1 MNTDPYKNLAAA
13 IVEKAVIDYR
23 KAIRKVR
30 KYPNNEFAL
39 SEKQELERFFR
50 SSWCRM
56 LTDIDGEVIIEKIQ
70 QMEGMVA
77 V

>member
-1 MNTDPYKNLAAA
+1 MNNDPYKNLAAA

-30 KYPNNEFAL
+30 KHPHNEFAL

>member
-23 KAIRKVR
+23 KALKKTR

-39 SEKQELERFFR
+39 SEKAELERFFR

>member
-1 MNTDPYKNLAAA
+1 MDFDPYKNLAAA
-13 IVEKAVIDYR
+13 IVEKAVIDYQ
-23 KAIRKVR
+23 KALRRHR
-30 KYPNNEFAL
+30 KYPNNEFTL
-39 SEKQELERFFR
+39 SEIAELERFFR

>member
-1 MNTDPYKNLAAA
+1 MDFDPYKNLAAA

-30 KYPNNEFAL
+30 KHPNNEFAL
-39 SEKQELERFFR
+39 SEKAELERFFR

>member
-1 MNTDPYKNLAAA
+1 MEYDPYKNLAAA
-13 IVEKAVIDYR
+13 IVEKAVIDYK
-23 KAIRKVR
+23 KALRRYR
-30 KYPNNEFAL
+30 KYPNNEFTL
-39 SEKQELERFFR
+39 SEIAELERFFR

-56 LTDIDGEVIIEKIQ
+56 LTDIEGEVIIKKIQ

>member
-1 MNTDPYKNLAAA
+1 MDFDPYKNLAAA

-23 KAIRKVR
+23 KALRQVR
-30 KYPNNEFAL
+30 KHPNNEFAL
-39 SEKQELERFFR
+39 SEKAEIERFFR

>member
-1 MNTDPYKNLAAA
+1 MDFDPYKNLAAA

-23 KAIRKVR
+23 KALKKTR

-39 SEKQELERFFR
+39 SEKAELERFFR